1 MDPDVALANI
11 RQLVGEIT
19 DDAPGDVVELIQAI
33 AGLDEWLSRGGF
45 APSAWRNAEP
55 AQHENGG
62 VA

>member
-19 DDAPGDVVELIQAI
+19 DAPDDVAELIQAI
-33 AGLDEWLSRGGF
+33 AGLDEWLSGGGF
-45 APSAWRNAEP
+45 AASAWRNAEP